1 MNNAARGVILALALL
16 GMGFMFFGMI
26 ESASPDEYEKGG
38 DLPGVLA
45 GGFGMVSCAVM
56 GAAALAGMK
65 PTPPT
70 SVTFPH
76 QQQGAV
82 PPYAQPYPQPGA
94 MPQPGAVPQQ
104 YAPQQPPP
112 PQ

>member
-1 MNNAARGVILALALL
+1 MILALALL
-16 GMGFMFFGMI
+16 GMGFMFFGMLS
-26 ESASPDEYEKGG
+26 SATEEDFKAE
-38 DLPGVLA
+38 DLAGVLL
-45 GGFGMVSCAVM
+45 GGFGMLSCAVM

-70 SVTFPH
+70 PVTFPH